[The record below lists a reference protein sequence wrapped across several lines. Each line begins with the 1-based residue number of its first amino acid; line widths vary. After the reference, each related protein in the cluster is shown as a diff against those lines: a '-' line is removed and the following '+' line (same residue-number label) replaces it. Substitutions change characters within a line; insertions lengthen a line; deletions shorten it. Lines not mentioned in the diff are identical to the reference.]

1 MCLICDRIQMIKE
14 GNNPYFVKELETGY
28 VVLGDNQHFK
38 GYTIFLYKQH
48 ATELHELDADFKL
61 KFLEEMSLVGEAVS
75 RAFPCE
81 KMNYEL
87 LGNGDSHLHWH
98 LFPRVSGDLGEYGH
112 NGKGPVWWYP
122 MEKMYDSSA
131 CPSPEELDTLKSKL
145 LLELTKVLSS
155 TEDNQGNQIQ

>member
-1 MCLICDRIQMIKE
+1 MIKE

-122 MEKMYDSSA
+122 MEKMYDSST
-131 CPSPEELDTLKSKL
+131 CPSPEELETLKSKL

>member
-28 VVLGDNQHFK
+28 AVLGDNQYFK
-38 GYTIFLYKQH
+38 GYTIFLCKQH
-48 ATELHELDADFKL
+48 ASELHELDADFKL
-61 KFLEEMSLVGEAVS
+61 KFLKEMSLVGEAVS
-75 RAFPCE
+75 HAFPCE

-112 NGKGPVWWYP
+112 NGKGPV
-122 MEKMYDSSA
+122 
-131 CPSPEELDTLKSKL
+131 
-145 LLELTKVLSS
+145 
-155 TEDNQGNQIQ
+155 

>member
-14 GNNPYFVKELETGY
+14 GTNPYFVKELETGY

-38 GYTIFLYKQH
+38 GYTIFLCKQH
-48 ATELHELDADFKL
+48 AIELHELDTDFKL

-75 RAFPCE
+75 RTFPCE

-122 MEKMYDSSA
+122 MEKMYDSST
-131 CPSPEELDTLKSKL
+131 CPSPEELETLKSKL

-155 TEDNQGNQIQ
+155 TK